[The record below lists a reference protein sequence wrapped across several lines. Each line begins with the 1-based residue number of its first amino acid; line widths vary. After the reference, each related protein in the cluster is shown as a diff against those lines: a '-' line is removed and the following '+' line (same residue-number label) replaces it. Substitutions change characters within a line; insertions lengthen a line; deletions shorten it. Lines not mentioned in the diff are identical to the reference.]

1 MFFKV
6 RLGQQISPFTS
17 YVNTEA
23 KFISFLNLFFAFSLK
38 FCQARPKLKLKPYL
52 GLASLISNFDFTPTH
67 HPHTLKVYYLSHFSM
82 DWAEILH
89 DCSLGGKDQVCR
101 QNIMKFLILIR
112 FRISLISF
120 DFETNYRLIRNT
132 SALQGIMQCC
142 RVSVLSLD
150 LILT

>member
-23 KFISFLNLFFAFSLK
+23 KIISFLNLFFAFSLK

-52 GLASLISNFDFTPTH
+52 GLASLIFNSDRPPTH
-67 HPHTLKVYYLSHFSM
+67 PHRKYQYLSHFST

-101 QNIMKFLILIR
+101 QNILKFWILIR
-112 FRISLISF
+112 FWISLISF
-120 DFETNYRLIRNT
+120 DFETDWNLFDY
-132 SALQGIMQCC
+132 
-142 RVSVLSLD
+142 
-150 LILT
+150 